1 MGPIVWRALLP
12 ACLLPALLLSGPA
25 HALSPLP
32 TNVESKPLQLEQ
44 IMADPAWIGAPVESP
59 HWSLDGRSALFQ
71 LKRADSPLRDLHRV
85 GFDGTAMVK
94 LDDAALATVDA
105 PNPVFDASG
114 RQALLIRDGDVFVR
128 DLASGTLRQ
137 LTRSEIIESQPDFMA
152 DGRVMYRAGAD
163 WIVHDLNA
171 GLAGPLVLLKVEKD
185 PAEAPKADDLRD
197 MQLRLIATLAR
208 EKAWR
213 DGQRERDAE
222 LRRGVSGRQL
232 PPVFLGDSIAI
243 SDSALSPD
251 GRWMLV
257 VTQPKSAEPGRAG
270 KMPKYVT
277 ESGYEES
284 EDVRPRVGRNLPAG
298 QALVLVD
305 LTDGSQHPLD
315 LKALPG
321 IEIDPLAELRA
332 AAGKDPLKGPR
343 DVRVNAIEFSAD
355 GAQAAVMLRSVDNK
369 DRWIAVVERSGRRL
383 DSRHRLTDPAWINWS
398 FNEFGW
404 LPDGQTL
411 WYLSEEDGYS
421 HLYTRRGDARARQH
435 TEGRFE
441 FSEPVIS
448 RDGRHVYGLANQ
460 AWPGKYEVV
469 KLDLRSNRLSTLTD
483 LGGVEGFVLSPDEK
497 QLLVHYSQPHLPQQ
511 LGLISAEGGA
521 FRSLTDTRS
530 ADFRAQAW
538 LQPEF
543 VQVPSKHGAGTVWGK
558 LYRPTTLEPG
568 KRYPIA
574 LFVHGAGYL
583 QNVHQRW
590 PNYFREQMFHQ
601 LLVENGYIVLDLDF
615 RASAGYGRDWRTA
628 IYRQMGHP
636 ELEDY
641 LDGIDWLVE
650 HQQGDRGKVGIYGGS
665 YGGFMA
671 FMAMFRA
678 PEAFH
683 AGAAL
688 RPVTDWSQYNHPY
701 TANILNTPDIDP
713 EAYAKSSPIEL
724 AEGLQ
729 GHLLISHGMIDDN
742 VLYQDSIR
750 LAQRL
755 IELRKDNWEL
765 ASYPLERHGYVHPE
779 AWFDQYRRIF
789 KLFERAL
796 K

>member
-1 MGPIVWRALLP
+1 
-12 ACLLPALLLSGPA
+12 
-25 HALSPLP
+25 
-32 TNVESKPLQLEQ
+32 
-44 IMADPAWIGAPVESP
+44 
-59 HWSLDGRSALFQ
+59 
-71 LKRADSPLRDLHRV
+71 
-85 GFDGTAMVK
+85 
-94 LDDAALATVDA
+94 
-105 PNPVFDASG
+105 
-114 RQALLIRDGDVFVR
+114 
-128 DLASGTLRQ
+128 
-137 LTRSEIIESQPDFMA
+137 
-152 DGRVMYRAGAD
+152 
-163 WIVHDLNA
+163 
-171 GLAGPLVLLKVEKD
+171 
-185 PAEAPKADDLRD
+185 
-197 MQLRLIATLAR
+197 
-208 EKAWR
+208 
-213 DGQRERDAE
+213 
-222 LRRGVSGRQL
+222 
-232 PPVFLGDSIAI
+232 
-243 SDSALSPD
+243 
-251 GRWMLV
+251 
-257 VTQPKSAEPGRAG
+257 
-270 KMPKYVT
+270 MPKYVT
-277 ESGYEES
+277 ETGYEES
-284 EDVRPRVGRNLPAG
+284 EDVRVRVGRNPPAG

-305 LTDGSQHPLD
+305 LADGKTYPLD

-321 IEIDPLAELRA
+321 IDTDPLAELRA
-332 AAGKDPLKGPR
+332 AAGKEALKGPR
-343 DVRVNAIEFSAD
+343 AVRVNAVEFSRD
-355 GAQAAVMLRSVDNK
+355 GARAAVMLRSVDNK